1 MNQFTVTRH
10 GHSRF
15 WAVRD
20 VAGELVC
27 LCVYKRGAVEVAR
40 RLQTVAPTSLELH
53 ESTSAW
59 TGEAGSKISMD
70 SLGQPTPPH
79 RSEAHDR
86 SGITTKP
93 ERSTV

>member
-1 MNQFTVTRH
+1 MKTYTITKY
-10 GHSRF
+10 GRF

-20 VAGELVC
+20 GAGELVC

-40 RLQTVAPTSLELH
+40 RLQPVAPTALELH
-53 ESTSAW
+53 ESWA
-59 TGEAGSKISMD
+59 GEAGAKISMD
-70 SLGQPTPPH
+70 SLGQPTPLH

-93 ERSTV
+93 ERRTV